1 MHKRRQFM
9 KGAIDIDRL
18 PKHIA
23 IIMDG
28 NGRWASKR
36 ALPRIFGHKAGMEA
50 LREVVKACS
59 DMGVKILTV
68 YAFSTE
74 NWNRPTEEV
83 SYLMN
88 LLIEYM
94 RKEINE
100 LNKNHVK
107 VKILGDLSAL
117 PQITKEEVEKAV
129 RFTEN
134 NTGLQFNIA
143 LNYGGRAEIIHACKR
158 IAEEF
163 KEGKITKDEIN
174 EDLIS
179 DYLFTEGDIE
189 PDLIIRTSG
198 EKRLSNFL
206 LWQSAYSE
214 LVFVDE
220 MWPDFNKKQLEKAIL
235 EYQNRDRRFGLV
247 K

>member
-1 MHKRRQFM
+1 M
-9 KGAIDIDRL
+9 KGEIDSTRL

-28 NGRWASKR
+28 NGRWANKR
-36 ALPRIFGHKAGMEA
+36 ALPRVFGHKAGMEA
-50 LREVVKACS
+50 LREIVKACS
-59 DMGVKILTV
+59 DMGIKILTV

-100 LNKNHVK
+100 LNKNKVK
-107 VKILGDLSAL
+107 IKILGDLSAL
-117 PQITKEEVEKAV
+117 PQVTREEVEKAV
-129 RFTEN
+129 DLTKN
-134 NTGLQFNIA
+134 NEGIQFNIA
-143 LNYGGRAEIIHACKR
+143 LNYGGRAEIINACKI
-158 IAEEF
+158 IAEQY
-163 KEGKITKDEIN
+163 KEGKISKEQIS
-174 EDLIS
+174 EDLVS
-179 DYLFTEGDIE
+179 DYLFTAGDYE

-214 LVFVDE
+214 LVFVEE

>member
-1 MHKRRQFM
+1 MRVE
-9 KGAIDIDRL
+9 IDSNSL

-36 ALPRIFGHKAGMEA
+36 ALPRVFGHKAGMEA

-59 DMGVKILTV
+59 DIGIKILTV

-74 NWNRPTEEV
+74 NWNRPTDEV

-100 LNKNHVK
+100 LNKNKVK
-107 VKILGDLSAL
+107 IKILGDISGL
-117 PQITKEEVEKAV
+117 PKVTREEVENAA
-129 RFTEN
+129 RLTEN
-134 NTGLQFNIA
+134 NEGIQFNIA
-143 LNYGGRAEIIHACKR
+143 LNYGSRAEIISACKR
-158 IAEEF
+158 IAEDF
-163 KEGKITKDEIN
+163 KDGKISSEEIT
-174 EDLIS
+174 EDLVS
-179 DYLFTEGDIE
+179 EHLFTKGDID

-214 LVFVDE
+214 LVFVEE
-220 MWPDFNKKQLEKAIL
+220 MWPDFNRKHLEKAII
-235 EYQNRDRRFGLV
+235 EYQSRDRRFGLV

>member
-1 MHKRRQFM
+1 MQTRRQTM
-9 KGAIDIDRL
+9 KSEIDSERL

-28 NGRWASKR
+28 NGRWANKR
-36 ALPRIFGHKAGMEA
+36 ALPRVFGHKAGMETLKEI
-50 LREVVKACS
+50 LRKCS
-59 DMGVKILTV
+59 DLGIEILTV

-74 NWNRPTEEV
+74 NWNRPTDEV

-94 RKEINE
+94 RKELNE
-100 LNKNHVK
+100 LNKNNVK
-107 VKILGDLSAL
+107 VKILGDLSPL
-117 PQITKEEVEKAV
+117 PKGTREEVEKAV
-129 RFTEN
+129 SLTEN
-134 NTGLQFNIA
+134 NAGIQFNIA
-143 LNYGGRAEIIHACKR
+143 LNYGSRAEIINACKE
-158 IAEEF
+158 IAEDY
-163 KEGKITKDEIN
+163 KEGKITKEQITD
-174 EDLIS
+174 DLIS
-179 DYLFTEGDIE
+179 SYLFTSGDVE

-206 LWQSAYSE
+206 LWQGAYSE

-220 MWPDFNKKQLEKAIL
+220 MWPDFNSKHLEKAII
-235 EYQNRDRRFGLV
+235 EFQKRDRRFGLV

>member
-1 MHKRRQFM
+1 MRV
-9 KGAIDIDRL
+9 DIDSNSL

-36 ALPRIFGHKAGMEA
+36 ALPRVFGHKAGMEA

-59 DMGVKILTV
+59 DIGIKILTV

-74 NWNRPTEEV
+74 NWNRPTDEV

-100 LNKNHVK
+100 LNKNKVK
-107 VKILGDLSAL
+107 IKILGDISGL
-117 PQITKEEVEKAV
+117 PKVTREEVENAA
-129 RFTEN
+129 RLTEN
-134 NTGLQFNIA
+134 NEGIQFNIA
-143 LNYGGRAEIIHACKR
+143 LNYGSRAEIISACKR
-158 IAEEF
+158 IAEDF
-163 KEGKITKDEIN
+163 KEGKISSEEIT
-174 EDLIS
+174 EDLVS
-179 DYLFTEGDIE
+179 EHLFTKGDID

-214 LVFVDE
+214 LVFVEE
-220 MWPDFNKKQLEKAIL
+220 MWPDFNRKHLEKAII
-235 EYQNRDRRFGLV
+235 EYQSRDRRFGLV

>member
-1 MHKRRQFM
+1 MQ
-9 KGAIDIDRL
+9 GEIDSNRL

-36 ALPRIFGHKAGMEA
+36 ALPRVFGHKAGMEA

-74 NWNRPTEEV
+74 NWNRPTDEV

-100 LNKNHVK
+100 LNKNKVK
-107 VKILGDLSAL
+107 IKILGDISGL
-117 PQITKEEVEKAV
+117 PKVTREEVQKAASL
-129 RFTEN
+129 TEN
-134 NTGLQFNIA
+134 NEGIQFNIA
-143 LNYGGRAEIIHACKR
+143 LNYGSRAEIINACKK

-163 KEGKITKDEIN
+163 KEGKISSEDIT

-179 DYLFTEGDIE
+179 EYLFTKGDID

-214 LVFVDE
+214 LVFIEE
-220 MWPDFNKKQLEKAIL
+220 MWPDFNKKHLENAIL
-235 EYQNRDRRFGLV
+235 EYQSRDRRFGLV

>member
-1 MHKRRQFM
+1 M
-9 KGAIDIDRL
+9 KGEIDRSKL

-36 ALPRIFGHKAGMEA
+36 ALPRVFGHKAGMEA
-50 LREVVKACS
+50 LREAVKGCS
-59 DMGVKILTV
+59 DLGVKILTV

-74 NWNRPTEEV
+74 NWNRPTDEV
-83 SYLMN
+83 SFLMN

-100 LNKNHVK
+100 LNKNNVK
-107 VKILGDLSAL
+107 VKILGDISGL
-117 PQITKEEVEKAV
+117 PKVTREEVEKAV
-129 RFTEN
+129 SLTEN
-134 NTGLQFNIA
+134 NEGIQFNIA
-143 LNYGGRAEIIHACKR
+143 LNYGSRAEIICACKK

-163 KEGKITKDEIN
+163 KEGKISSEEIT
-174 EDLIS
+174 EELIS
-179 DYLFTEGDIE
+179 EYLFTKGDID

-214 LVFVDE
+214 LIFVEE
-220 MWPDFNKKQLEKAIL
+220 MWPDFNKQLLERAIL

>member
-1 MHKRRQFM
+1 M
-9 KGAIDIDRL
+9 KSEIDSKRL
-18 PKHIA
+18 PRHIA

-36 ALPRIFGHKAGMEA
+36 ALPRAFGHKAGTENLKVI
-50 LREVVKACS
+50 LRACS
-59 DMGVKILTV
+59 DMGIKILTV

-74 NWNRPTEEV
+74 NWNRPVDEV

-100 LNKNHVK
+100 LNKNNVK
-107 VKILGDLSAL
+107 VKILGDLSPL
-117 PQITKEEVEKAV
+117 PPITREEVEKAV
-129 RFTEN
+129 ILTEN
-134 NTGLQFNIA
+134 NTGIQFNIA
-143 LNYGGRAEIIHACKR
+143 LNYGSRAEILSACKA
-158 IAEEF
+158 IAEEY
-163 KEGKITKDEIN
+163 KEGKISKEDIT
-174 EDLIS
+174 EDLFS
-179 DYLFTEGDIE
+179 SHLFTSGDDE

-214 LVFVDE
+214 FIFVDE
-220 MWPDFNKKQLEKAIL
+220 MWPEFNRKHLEKAIL
-235 EYQNRDRRFGLV
+235 EFQNRDRRFGQV

>member
-1 MHKRRQFM
+1 MQNE
-9 KGAIDIDRL
+9 IDSNRI

-36 ALPRIFGHKAGMEA
+36 ALPRVFGHKAGMET
-50 LREVVKACS
+50 LREVVRACS
-59 DMGVKILTV
+59 DMGIEILTV

-100 LNKNHVK
+100 LNKNNVK
-107 VKILGDLSAL
+107 IKILGDLSPL
-117 PQITKEEVEKAV
+117 PKVTREEVEKAV
-129 RFTEN
+129 RLTGS
-134 NTGLQFNIA
+134 NTGIQFNIA
-143 LNYGGRAEIIHACKR
+143 LNYGGRAEIINACKK

-163 KEGKITKDEIN
+163 KEGKILKEQITE
-174 EDLIS
+174 ELIS
-179 DYLFTEGDIE
+179 SYLFTSGDIE

-220 MWPDFNKKQLEKAIL
+220 MWPDFNSRQLEKAIM
-235 EYQNRDRRFGLV
+235 EFQNRDRRFGLI
-247 K
+247 KKSSE

>member
-1 MHKRRQFM
+1 MRV
-9 KGAIDIDRL
+9 DIDSNSL

-36 ALPRIFGHKAGMEA
+36 ALPRVFGHKAGMEA

-59 DMGVKILTV
+59 DIGIKILTV

-74 NWNRPTEEV
+74 NWNRPTDEV

-100 LNKNHVK
+100 LNKNKVK
-107 VKILGDLSAL
+107 IKILGDISGL
-117 PQITKEEVEKAV
+117 PKVTREEVENAA
-129 RFTEN
+129 RLTEN
-134 NTGLQFNIA
+134 NEGIQFNIA
-143 LNYGGRAEIIHACKR
+143 LNYGSRAEIISACKR
-158 IAEEF
+158 IAEDF
-163 KEGKITKDEIN
+163 KEGKISSEEIT
-174 EDLIS
+174 EDLVS
-179 DYLFTEGDIE
+179 EHLFTKGDID

-214 LVFVDE
+214 LVFVEE
-220 MWPDFNKKQLEKAIL
+220 MWPDFNRKHLEKAIL

>member
-1 MHKRRQFM
+1 M
-9 KGAIDIDRL
+9 KGEIDSNRL

-36 ALPRIFGHKAGMEA
+36 ALPRVFGHKAGMEA

-59 DMGVKILTV
+59 DMRIKILTV

-74 NWNRPTEEV
+74 NWNRPTDEV

-100 LNKNHVK
+100 LNKNNVK
-107 VKILGDLSAL
+107 IKILGDISGL
-117 PQITKEEVEKAV
+117 PKVTREEVEKAASL
-129 RFTEN
+129 TEN
-134 NTGLQFNIA
+134 NVGMQFNIA
-143 LNYGGRAEIIHACKR
+143 LNYGGRAEIISACKK

-163 KEGKITKDEIN
+163 KEGKISSEEIT

-179 DYLFTEGDIE
+179 EYLFTKGDID

-198 EKRLSNFL
+198 EMRLSNFL

-214 LVFVDE
+214 LVFIEE
-220 MWPDFNKKQLEKAIL
+220 MWPDFNKKHLEKAIL
-235 EYQNRDRRFGLV
+235 EYQSRDRRFGLV

>member
-1 MHKRRQFM
+1 M

-158 IAEEF
+158 IAEEY

>member
-1 MHKRRQFM
+1 M
-9 KGAIDIDRL
+9 KVEIDSNRL

-36 ALPRIFGHKAGMEA
+36 ALPRVFGHKAGMEA
-50 LREVVKACS
+50 LREVVKGCS
-59 DMGVKILTV
+59 DIGIKILTV

-74 NWNRPTEEV
+74 NWNRPTDEV

-94 RKEINE
+94 RKEIKE
-100 LNKNHVK
+100 LNKNKVK
-107 VKILGDLSAL
+107 IKILGDLSGL
-117 PQITKEEVEKAV
+117 PKVTREEVEKAV
-129 RFTEN
+129 GLTEN
-134 NTGLQFNIA
+134 NEGIQFNIA
-143 LNYGGRAEIIHACKR
+143 LNYGGRAEIIDACKK

-163 KEGKITKDEIN
+163 KEGKISSEEIT

-179 DYLFTEGDIE
+179 EYLFTQGDID

-198 EKRLSNFL
+198 EMRLSNFL

-214 LVFVDE
+214 LVFIEE
-220 MWPDFNKKQLEKAIL
+220 MWPDFNKKHLEKAIL
-235 EYQNRDRRFGLV
+235 EYQSRDRRFGLV

>member
-1 MHKRRQFM
+1 MRV
-9 KGAIDIDRL
+9 DIDSNSL

-36 ALPRIFGHKAGMEA
+36 ALPRVFGHKAGMEA

-59 DMGVKILTV
+59 DIGIKILTV

-74 NWNRPTEEV
+74 NWNRPTDEV

-100 LNKNHVK
+100 LNKNKVK
-107 VKILGDLSAL
+107 IKILGDISGL
-117 PQITKEEVEKAV
+117 PKVTREEVENAA
-129 RFTEN
+129 RLTEN
-134 NTGLQFNIA
+134 NKGIQFNIA
-143 LNYGGRAEIIHACKR
+143 LNYGSRAEIISACKR
-158 IAEEF
+158 IAEDF
-163 KEGKITKDEIN
+163 KEGKISSEEIT

-179 DYLFTEGDIE
+179 EHLFTKGDID

-214 LVFVDE
+214 LVFVEE
-220 MWPDFNKKQLEKAIL
+220 MWPDFNRKHLEKAII
-235 EYQNRDRRFGLV
+235 EYQSRDRRFGLV

>member
-1 MHKRRQFM
+1 M
-9 KGAIDIDRL
+9 KGAIDINRL
-18 PKHIA
+18 PKHVA

-36 ALPRIFGHKAGMEA
+36 ALPRIFGHKAGMET

-59 DMGVKILTV
+59 DMGIKILTV

-107 VKILGDLSAL
+107 IKILGDLSAL

-129 RFTEN
+129 SFTEN

-158 IAEEF
+158 IAEEH
-163 KEGKITKDEIN
+163 KEGKISKDEIN

-179 DYLFTEGDIE
+179 DYLFTAGDIE

>member
-1 MHKRRQFM
+1 M
-9 KGAIDIDRL
+9 KGEIDCNRL

-36 ALPRIFGHKAGMEA
+36 ALPRVFGHKAGMEA
-50 LREVVKACS
+50 LRVVVKACS
-59 DMGVKILTV
+59 DMKIKILTV

-74 NWNRPTEEV
+74 NWNRPTDEV

-100 LNKNHVK
+100 LNRNNVK

-117 PQITKEEVEKAV
+117 PQITKQEVEKAV
-129 RFTEN
+129 SLTEN
-134 NTGLQFNIA
+134 NNGMQFNIA
-143 LNYGGRAEIIHACKR
+143 LNYGGRAEIINACKM
-158 IAEEF
+158 IAEDL
-163 KEGKITKDEIN
+163 KEDKISKEQIT

-179 DYLFTEGDIE
+179 NYLFTAGDIE

-214 LVFVDE
+214 LVFVEE
-220 MWPDFNKKQLEKAIL
+220 MWPDFNKNRLEKAIQ

>member
-1 MHKRRQFM
+1 M
-9 KGAIDIDRL
+9 KAQIDTKRL
-18 PKHIA
+18 PNHIA

-28 NGRWASKR
+28 NGRWAKKR
-36 ALPRIFGHKAGMEA
+36 ALPRAFGHKAGMEA
-50 LREVVKACS
+50 LKNVVKACS
-59 DMGVKILTV
+59 DIGIKTLTV

-100 LNKNHVK
+100 LHSNNVK
-107 VKILGDLSAL
+107 IKILGDLSPL
-117 PQITKEEVEKAV
+117 PVNTREEVENAV
-129 RFTEN
+129 RLTQN

-143 LNYGGRAEIIHACKR
+143 LNYGGRAEILNACIT
-158 IAEEF
+158 IAEKYRDGEIA
-163 KEGKITKDEIN
+163 KQEIT

-179 DYLFTEGDIE
+179 RSLFTSGDID

-220 MWPDFNKKQLEKAIL
+220 MWPDFGRRQLEDAIL
-235 EYQNRDRRFGLV
+235 EYQNRDRRFGLL

>member
-1 MHKRRQFM
+1 M
-9 KGAIDIDRL
+9 KVEIDSNRL

-36 ALPRIFGHKAGMEA
+36 ALPRVFGHKAGMEA
-50 LREVVKACS
+50 LREVVKGCS
-59 DMGVKILTV
+59 DIGIKILTV

-74 NWNRPTEEV
+74 NWNRPTDEV

-94 RKEINE
+94 RKEIKE
-100 LNKNHVK
+100 LNKNKVK
-107 VKILGDLSAL
+107 IKILGDLSGL
-117 PQITKEEVEKAV
+117 PKVTREEVEKAV
-129 RFTEN
+129 GLTEDN
-134 NTGLQFNIA
+134 EGIQFNIA
-143 LNYGGRAEIIHACKR
+143 LNYGGRAEIIDACKK

-163 KEGKITKDEIN
+163 KEGKISSEEIT
-174 EDLIS
+174 EDLMS
-179 DYLFTEGDIE
+179 EYLFTQGDID

-198 EKRLSNFL
+198 EMRLSNFL

-214 LVFVDE
+214 LVFVEE
-220 MWPDFNKKQLEKAIL
+220 MWPDFNKKHLEKAIL
-235 EYQNRDRRFGLV
+235 EYQSRDRRFGLV

>member
-1 MHKRRQFM
+1 M
-9 KGAIDIDRL
+9 KGAIDINRL

-36 ALPRIFGHKAGMEA
+36 ALPRIFGHKAGMET

-59 DMGVKILTV
+59 DMGIKILTV

-107 VKILGDLSAL
+107 IKILGDLSAL

-129 RFTEN
+129 SFTEG

-158 IAEEF
+158 IAEEY
-163 KEGKITKDEIN
+163 KEGKISKDEIN

-179 DYLFTEGDIE
+179 DYLFTAGDIE

>member
-1 MHKRRQFM
+1 M
-9 KGAIDIDRL
+9 KVEIDSNRL

-36 ALPRIFGHKAGMEA
+36 ALPRVFGHKAGMEA
-50 LREVVKACS
+50 LREVVKGCS
-59 DMGVKILTV
+59 DIGIKILTV

-74 NWNRPTEEV
+74 NWNRPTDEV

-94 RKEINE
+94 RKEIKE
-100 LNKNHVK
+100 LNKNKVK
-107 VKILGDLSAL
+107 IKILGDLSGL
-117 PQITKEEVEKAV
+117 PKVTREEVEKAV
-129 RFTEN
+129 SLTAN
-134 NTGLQFNIA
+134 NEGIQFNIA
-143 LNYGGRAEIIHACKR
+143 LNYGSRAEIIDACKK
-158 IAEEF
+158 IAKEF
-163 KEGKITKDEIN
+163 KEGKISSEEIT

-179 DYLFTEGDIE
+179 EYLFTQGDID

-214 LVFVDE
+214 LVFVEE
-220 MWPDFNKKQLEKAIL
+220 MWPDFNKKHLEKAIL
-235 EYQNRDRRFGLV
+235 EYQSRDRRFGLV

>member
-1 MHKRRQFM
+1 M
-9 KGAIDIDRL
+9 KGEIDRSKL

-36 ALPRIFGHKAGMEA
+36 ALPRVFGHKAGMEA
-50 LREVVKACS
+50 LRGVVKGCS
-59 DMGVKILTV
+59 DMGIKILTV

-74 NWNRPTEEV
+74 NWNRPTDEV

-100 LNKNHVK
+100 LNKNNVK
-107 VKILGDLSAL
+107 VKILGDISGL
-117 PQITKEEVEKAV
+117 PKVTREEVEKAV
-129 RFTEN
+129 SLTEN
-134 NTGLQFNIA
+134 NQGIQFNIA
-143 LNYGGRAEIIHACKR
+143 LNYGSRAEIINACKK

-163 KEGKITKDEIN
+163 KEGKISSEEIT

-179 DYLFTEGDIE
+179 EYLFTEGDID

-214 LVFVDE
+214 LIFVEE
-220 MWPDFNKKQLEKAIL
+220 MWPDFNKKHLENAIL

>member
-1 MHKRRQFM
+1 M
-9 KGAIDIDRL
+9 KSQIDSKRL

-28 NGRWASKR
+28 NGRWANKR
-36 ALPRIFGHKAGMEA
+36 ALPRVFGHKAGMET
-50 LREVVKACS
+50 LKEIVRSCS
-59 DMGVKILTV
+59 DMGIEILTV

-74 NWNRPTEEV
+74 NWNRPTDEV

-94 RKEINE
+94 RRELNE
-100 LNKNHVK
+100 LNKNNVRI
-107 VKILGDLSAL
+107 KILGDLSPL
-117 PQITKEEVEKAV
+117 PQVTREEVEKAV
-129 RFTEN
+129 SLTEKN
-134 NTGLQFNIA
+134 SGIQFNIA
-143 LNYGGRAEIIHACKR
+143 LNYGSRAEIINACKT
-158 IAEEF
+158 IAEEY
-163 KEGKITKDEIN
+163 KDGRISREQIT

-179 DYLFTEGDIE
+179 SYLFTSGDIE

-198 EKRLSNFL
+198 EQRLSNFL

-220 MWPDFNKKQLEKAIL
+220 MWPDFNTKQLEKAII
-235 EYQNRDRRFGLV
+235 EFQNRDRRFGLI
-247 K
+247 KKPSE

>member
-1 MHKRRQFM
+1 MQ
-9 KGAIDIDRL
+9 GEIDSNRL

-36 ALPRIFGHKAGMEA
+36 ALPRVFGHKAGMEA

-74 NWNRPTEEV
+74 NWNRPTDEV

-100 LNKNHVK
+100 LNKNKVK
-107 VKILGDLSAL
+107 IKILGDISGL
-117 PQITKEEVEKAV
+117 PKVTREEVQKAASL
-129 RFTEN
+129 TEN
-134 NTGLQFNIA
+134 NEGIQFNIA
-143 LNYGGRAEIIHACKR
+143 LNYGSRAEIISACKK

-163 KEGKITKDEIN
+163 KDGSISSEEIT

-179 DYLFTEGDIE
+179 KYLFTKGDID

-214 LVFVDE
+214 LVFIEE
-220 MWPDFNKKQLEKAIL
+220 MWPDFNKKHLEKAIL
-235 EYQNRDRRFGLV
+235 EYQSRDRRFGLV

>member
-1 MHKRRQFM
+1 M
-9 KGAIDIDRL
+9 KIEIDSSRL
-18 PKHIA
+18 PKHVA

-28 NGRWASKR
+28 NGRWAKKR
-36 ALPRIFGHKAGMEA
+36 ALPRVFGHKAGMEA
-50 LREVVKACS
+50 LREIVRTSS
-59 DMGVKILTV
+59 DMGIKILTV

-88 LLIEYM
+88 LLVEYM

-100 LNKNHVK
+100 LHRNNVK
-107 VKILGDLSAL
+107 VKILGDLSPL
-117 PQITKEEVEKAV
+117 PKTTREEVEKAV
-129 RFTEN
+129 AITCN
-134 NTGLQFNIA
+134 NTGIQFNIA
-143 LNYGGRAEIIHACKR
+143 LNYGGRAEIINACKE
-158 IAEEF
+158 IAKDY
-163 KEGKITKDEIN
+163 KEGRISEEQITEQ
-174 EDLIS
+174 LMS
-179 DYLFTEGDIE
+179 GYLFTSGDHE

-214 LVFVDE
+214 LVFSEVL
-220 MWPDFNKKQLEKAIL
+220 WPDFDSKQLEMAIA
-235 EYQNRDRRFGLV
+235 EYQSRDRRFGVL

>member
-1 MHKRRQFM
+1 M
-9 KGAIDIDRL
+9 KVEIDSNRL

-36 ALPRIFGHKAGMEA
+36 ALPRVFGHKAGMEA
-50 LREVVKACS
+50 LREVVKGCS
-59 DMGVKILTV
+59 DIGIKILTV

-74 NWNRPTEEV
+74 NWNRPTDEV

-94 RKEINE
+94 RKEIKE
-100 LNKNHVK
+100 LNKNKVK
-107 VKILGDLSAL
+107 IKILGDLSGL
-117 PQITKEEVEKAV
+117 PKVTREEVEKAV
-129 RFTEN
+129 GLTEDN
-134 NTGLQFNIA
+134 EGIQFNIA
-143 LNYGGRAEIIHACKR
+143 LNYGGRAEIIDACKK

-163 KEGKITKDEIN
+163 KEGKISSEDIT
-174 EDLIS
+174 EDLLS
-179 DYLFTEGDIE
+179 GYLFTQGDID

-198 EKRLSNFL
+198 EMRLSNFL

-214 LVFVDE
+214 LVFVEE
-220 MWPDFNKKQLEKAIL
+220 MWPDFNKKHLEKAIL
-235 EYQNRDRRFGLV
+235 EYQSRDRRFGLV

>member
-1 MHKRRQFM
+1 MRVE
-9 KGAIDIDRL
+9 IDSNSL

-36 ALPRIFGHKAGMEA
+36 ALPRVFGHKAGMEA

-59 DMGVKILTV
+59 DIGIKILTV

-74 NWNRPTEEV
+74 NWNRPTDEV

-100 LNKNHVK
+100 LNKNKVK
-107 VKILGDLSAL
+107 IKILGDISGL
-117 PQITKEEVEKAV
+117 PKVTREEVENAA
-129 RFTEN
+129 RLTEN
-134 NTGLQFNIA
+134 NKGIQFNIA
-143 LNYGGRAEIIHACKR
+143 LNYGSRAEIISACKR
-158 IAEEF
+158 IAEDF
-163 KEGKITKDEIN
+163 KEGKISSEEIT
-174 EDLIS
+174 EDLVS
-179 DYLFTEGDIE
+179 EHLFTKGDID

-214 LVFVDE
+214 LVFVEE
-220 MWPDFNKKQLEKAIL
+220 MWPDFNRKHLEKAII
-235 EYQNRDRRFGLV
+235 EYQSRDRRFGLV

>member
-1 MHKRRQFM
+1 MLVE
-9 KGAIDIDRL
+9 IDMDRL

-28 NGRWASKR
+28 NGRWAQKKG
-36 ALPRIFGHKAGMEA
+36 LPRIMGHKAGMETIK
-50 LREVVKACS
+50 ETVKACS
-59 DMGVKILTV
+59 DMGIKILTV

-100 LNKNHVK
+100 LNRNNVK
-107 VKILGDLSAL
+107 IKILGDLSPL
-117 PQITKEEVEKAV
+117 PTVTREEVEKAV
-129 RFTEN
+129 ALTKDN
-134 NTGLQFNIA
+134 KGIQFNIA
-143 LNYGGRAEIIHACKR
+143 LNYGSRAEIVNACKK
-158 IAEEF
+158 IAEEY
-163 KEGKITKDEIN
+163 KEGKIQKEEIT

-179 DYLFTEGDIE
+179 GYLFTQGDIE

-214 LVFVDE
+214 FVFVDE
-220 MWPDFNKKQLEKAIL
+220 MWPDFNSKQLEKAIL
-235 EYQNRDRRFGLV
+235 EFQSRDRRFGLV
-247 K
+247 KKDAK

>member
-1 MHKRRQFM
+1 M
-9 KGAIDIDRL
+9 KGEIDRNRL

-36 ALPRIFGHKAGMEA
+36 ALPRVFGHKAGMEA
-50 LREVVKACS
+50 LREVVKTCS
-59 DMGVKILTV
+59 DMGIKILTV

-94 RKEINE
+94 RKEISE
-100 LNKNHVK
+100 LNKNNVK
-107 VKILGDLSAL
+107 IKILGDLCAL
-117 PQITKEEVEKAV
+117 PKVTREEVEKAV
-129 RFTEN
+129 ALTGEN
-134 NTGLQFNIA
+134 NGLQFNIA
-143 LNYGGRAEIIHACKR
+143 LNYGGRAEIINACKV

-163 KEGKITKDEIN
+163 KEGKISGEEIT

-179 DYLFTEGDIE
+179 SYLFTSGDIE

-214 LVFVDE
+214 LVFVEE
-220 MWPDFNKKQLEKAIL
+220 MWPDFNSKQLEKAIL
-235 EYQNRDRRFGLV
+235 EYQNRDRRFGLI

>member
-1 MHKRRQFM
+1 M
-9 KGAIDIDRL
+9 KGEIDRNRL

-36 ALPRIFGHKAGMEA
+36 ALPRVFGHKAGMEA
-50 LREVVKACS
+50 LREVVKSCS
-59 DMGVKILTV
+59 DMGIKILTV

-100 LNKNHVK
+100 LNKNNVK
-107 VKILGDLSAL
+107 IKILGDLHAL
-117 PQITKEEVEKAV
+117 PKVTREEVEKAV
-129 RFTEN
+129 DLTGKN
-134 NTGLQFNIA
+134 NGLQFNIA
-143 LNYGGRAEIIHACKR
+143 LNYGGRAEIINACKV

-163 KEGKITKDEIN
+163 KEGKISEEQIT

-179 DYLFTEGDIE
+179 SYLFTAGDIE

-214 LVFVDE
+214 LVFVEE
-220 MWPDFNKKQLEKAIL
+220 MWPDFNSKQLEKAIL
-235 EYQNRDRRFGLV
+235 EYQNRDRRFGLI

>member
-1 MHKRRQFM
+1 M
-9 KGAIDIDRL
+9 KSEIDRNRL

-28 NGRWASKR
+28 NGRWAARR
-36 ALPRIFGHKAGMEA
+36 ALPRFFGHKAGMET
-50 LREVVKACS
+50 LREVLRACS
-59 DMGVKILTV
+59 DMGIKILTV

-74 NWNRPTEEV
+74 NWKRPSDEV

-100 LNKNHVK
+100 LNKNNVK
-107 VKILGDLSAL
+107 VKILGDLSGL
-117 PQITKEEVEKAV
+117 PENTREEIEKAISL
-129 RFTEN
+129 THD
-134 NTGLQFNIA
+134 NTGIQFNIA
-143 LNYGGRAEIIHACKR
+143 LNYGGRAELLNACKH
-158 IAEEF
+158 IAEDT
-163 KEGKITKDEIN
+163 KSGKISADEIN
-174 EDLIS
+174 EELIS
-179 DYLFTEGDIE
+179 SYLFTAGDID

-214 LVFVDE
+214 LVFADV
-220 MWPDFNKKQLEKAIL
+220 MWPDFNKGQLEAAII
-235 EYQNRDRRFGLV
+235 EYQSRDRRFGVL

>member
-1 MHKRRQFM
+1 MRSEF
-9 KGAIDIDRL
+9 DSSRL

-36 ALPRIFGHKAGMEA
+36 ALPRVFGHKAGMEA
-50 LREVVKACS
+50 LKEIVRACS
-59 DMGVKILTV
+59 DMGIEILTV

-100 LNKNHVK
+100 LNKNNVK
-107 VKILGDLSAL
+107 IKILGDLSPL
-117 PQITKEEVEKAV
+117 PQITREEVEKAV
-129 RFTEN
+129 VLTED
-134 NTGLQFNIA
+134 NTGIQFNIA
-143 LNYGGRAEIIHACKR
+143 LNYGSRAEIINACKK
-158 IAEEF
+158 IAEEY
-163 KEGKITKDEIN
+163 KEGRIQKEEIT

-179 DYLFTEGDIE
+179 SYLFTSGDIE

-214 LVFVDE
+214 FVFVDE
-220 MWPDFNKKQLEKAIL
+220 MWPDFNSKQLEKAIL
-235 EYQNRDRRFGLV
+235 EFQNRDRRFGLV

>member
-1 MHKRRQFM
+1 MRVE
-9 KGAIDIDRL
+9 IDSNSL

-36 ALPRIFGHKAGMEA
+36 ALPRVFGHKAGMEA

-59 DMGVKILTV
+59 DIGIKILTV

-74 NWNRPTEEV
+74 NWNRPTDEV

-100 LNKNHVK
+100 LNKNKVK
-107 VKILGDLSAL
+107 IKILGDISGL
-117 PQITKEEVEKAV
+117 PKVTREEVENAA
-129 RFTEN
+129 RLTEN
-134 NTGLQFNIA
+134 NKGIQFNIA
-143 LNYGGRAEIIHACKR
+143 LNYGSRAEIISACKR
-158 IAEEF
+158 IAEDF
-163 KEGKITKDEIN
+163 KEGKISSEEIT

-179 DYLFTEGDIE
+179 EHLFTKGDID

-214 LVFVDE
+214 LVFVEE
-220 MWPDFNKKQLEKAIL
+220 MWPDFNRKHLEKAIL

>member
-1 MHKRRQFM
+1 M
-9 KGAIDIDRL
+9 KGEIDKNRL
-18 PKHIA
+18 PKHVA

-28 NGRWASKR
+28 NGRWAARR
-36 ALPRIFGHKAGMEA
+36 ALPRFFGHKAGMET
-50 LREVVKACS
+50 LREVLRTCS
-59 DMGVKILTV
+59 DMGIKILTV

-74 NWNRPTEEV
+74 NWKRPTDEV

-94 RKEINE
+94 RKEIGE
-100 LNKNHVK
+100 LNRNNVK
-107 VKILGDLSAL
+107 VKILGDISAL
-117 PQITKEEVEKAV
+117 PENTREEIEKAISL
-129 RFTEN
+129 THN
-134 NTGLQFNIA
+134 NTGIQFNIA
-143 LNYGGRAEIIHACKR
+143 LNYGGRAELLSACKR
-158 IAEEF
+158 IAEET
-163 KEGKITKDEIN
+163 KQGKLNVDDID

-179 DYLFTEGDIE
+179 SYLFTAGDYE

-214 LVFVDE
+214 LVFADV
-220 MWPDFNKKQLEKAIL
+220 MWPDFNKEQLEAAIR
-235 EYQNRDRRFGLV
+235 EYQSRDRRFGVL

>member
-1 MHKRRQFM
+1 M
-9 KGAIDIDRL
+9 KSEIDSKRL
-18 PKHIA
+18 PRHIA

-28 NGRWASKR
+28 NGRWANKR
-36 ALPRIFGHKAGMEA
+36 ALPRAFGHKAGTENLKVI
-50 LREVVKACS
+50 LRACS
-59 DMGVKILTV
+59 DMGIKILTV

-74 NWNRPTEEV
+74 NWNRPVDEV

-100 LNKNHVK
+100 LNKNNVK
-107 VKILGDLSAL
+107 VKILGDLSPL
-117 PQITKEEVEKAV
+117 PLITREEVEKAV
-129 RFTEN
+129 ILTEN
-134 NTGLQFNIA
+134 NTGIQFNIA
-143 LNYGGRAEIIHACKR
+143 LNYGSRAEILNACKA
-158 IAEEF
+158 IAEEY
-163 KEGKITKDEIN
+163 KEGKISKEDIT
-174 EDLIS
+174 EDLFS
-179 DYLFTEGDIE
+179 SHLFTSGDDE

-214 LVFVDE
+214 FIFVDE
-220 MWPDFNKKQLEKAIL
+220 MWPEFNRKHLEKAIL
-235 EYQNRDRRFGLV
+235 EFQNRDRRFGQV

>member
-1 MHKRRQFM
+1 MRVE
-9 KGAIDIDRL
+9 IDSNSL

-36 ALPRIFGHKAGMEA
+36 ALPRVFGHKAGMEA

-59 DMGVKILTV
+59 DIGIKILTV

-74 NWNRPTEEV
+74 NWNRPTDEV

-100 LNKNHVK
+100 LNKNKVK
-107 VKILGDLSAL
+107 IKILGDISGL
-117 PQITKEEVEKAV
+117 PKVTREEVENAA
-129 RFTEN
+129 RLTEN
-134 NTGLQFNIA
+134 NKGIQFNIA
-143 LNYGGRAEIIHACKR
+143 LNYGSRAEIISACKR
-158 IAEEF
+158 IAEDF
-163 KEGKITKDEIN
+163 KEGKISSEEIT

-179 DYLFTEGDIE
+179 EHLFTKGDID

-214 LVFVDE
+214 LVFVEE
-220 MWPDFNKKQLEKAIL
+220 MWPDFNRKHLEKAII
-235 EYQNRDRRFGLV
+235 EYQSRDRRFGLV

>member
-1 MHKRRQFM
+1 M
-9 KGAIDIDRL
+9 KGEIDSDRL

-28 NGRWASKR
+28 NGRWAKKR
-36 ALPRIFGHKAGMEA
+36 ELPRVFGHKAGMEA
-50 LREVVKACS
+50 LREVVQACS
-59 DMGVKILTV
+59 DMKIKILTV

-83 SYLMN
+83 SFLMN
-88 LLIEYM
+88 LLLEYM

-100 LNKNHVK
+100 LNRNHVK
-107 VKILGDLSAL
+107 IKILGDIYAL
-117 PQITKEEVEKAV
+117 PPKTKEEIYNAISLTEK
-129 RFTEN
+129 

-143 LNYGGRAEIIHACKR
+143 INYGSRTEITNACKK

-163 KEGKITKDEIN
+163 KADKISMEQIT

-179 DYLFTEGDIE
+179 DCLFTAGDLE

-214 LVFVDE
+214 LVFVEE
-220 MWPDFNKKQLEKAIL
+220 MWPEFSKKHLENAIL
-235 EYQNRDRRFGLV
+235 EYQNRDRRFGHL